1 MAGAVFISLA
11 EPQLMPKVYGQ
22 RKKKKKKNRFYLCIL
37 YNTEQLLCLTT
48 ILHRQASRS
57 PSSFTFNSTHTPSH
71 SHSLLIFLRQLIVKV
86 DTEVRRKS
94 HLRAASPLPN
104 LSLLPLDPFSH
115 CFPCSLP
122 LHSILTFTCCS
133 GSTLCCVMCCV
144 DKKIYWHFVC
154 LVPYPHSLPP
164 WPGHGSGLLPL
175 GRTAC
180 KCRKLCDY

>member
-22 RKKKKKKNRFYLCIL
+22 RKKKKEKPIL
-37 YNTEQLLCLTT
+37 LMYIVQ
-48 ILHRQASRS
+48 HRATALFDDNSPSSGASS
-57 PSSFTFNSTHTPSH
+57 PFPVPPSSFTFNSNHTPSH

-104 LSLLPLDPFSH
+104 LRSLPLPPFLTFPSSLLP
-115 CFPCSLP
+115 
-122 LHSILTFTCCS
+122 HSILTFTCCS

-144 DKKIYWHFVC
+144 DKKIY
-154 LVPYPHSLPP
+154 
-164 WPGHGSGLLPL
+164 
-175 GRTAC
+175 
-180 KCRKLCDY
+180 